1 MSGTHSLTN
10 SKRHC
15 QKKWPSNGASSA
27 WMTSSEQP
35 LSHRRSMSTYRL
47 ISTLVAVNCRRCS
60 AEASWPHPRRRR
72 SSSRR
77 TTKIASLLTSSAPSF
92 RWPHPHNT
100 PTASSLPM
108 VSELVHNTTQHC
120 MSIWNNLGT
129 LQESFSEL
137 WRWILLIFAGALTSR
152 CSGRDHVRGRRH
164 QRLARRTE
172 RRVFPR
178 DRAAGSR
185 TASSAPWSK
194 TTRRGGGSTDCRDA
208 AALQFPFLFPNCTCR
223 LQFSLH
229 CLFAGSCTV
238 LQWDIITNK
247 MKNLKKKRRT

>member
-1 MSGTHSLTN
+1 
-10 SKRHC
+10 
-15 QKKWPSNGASSA
+15 
-27 WMTSSEQP
+27 
-35 LSHRRSMSTYRL
+35 
-47 ISTLVAVNCRRCS
+47 
-60 AEASWPHPRRRR
+60 
-72 SSSRR
+72 
-77 TTKIASLLTSSAPSF
+77 
-92 RWPHPHNT
+92 
-100 PTASSLPM
+100 M

-247 MKNLKKKRRT
+247 MKNLKKKRRTNVTPKIALTRIPACSVFASLPLCLFLLMLCDETQCRTSHDLLLSHCYYLVTDVWAPALNPCPRRRFATRNPLRHLELSKAIGSSQQGPRRGRDTWTSQTRTAMA